1 MLKVRMPHLDLVDGS
16 TERVCER
23 IEEAIHYENTRGW
36 WTLVCS
42 VATCQKQLRG
52 RWRGAKALPNKPLI
66 ATNCHGVR
74 VPLAPTEKLFEKVPL
89 ASFQKYVS
97 SHAFI
102 CFQGEKILCCFIC

>member
-1 MLKVRMPHLDLVDGS
+1 MKTPEDG
-16 TERVCER
+16 
-23 IEEAIHYENTRGW
+23 
-36 WTLVCS
+36 
-42 VATCQKQLRG
+42 G
-52 RWRGAKALPNKPLI
+52 RWSAASPLARSNYGGGGGGAKALPNKPLI